1 MKQVFINGVDFT
13 NRVEIDISFVEK
25 LNRELDE
32 GYISIPHT
40 FKKSAFTM
48 FDIVDIYD
56 NETII
61 FSGRVAMD
69 RVTVSSFNDRLFNH
83 EISLI
88 EHTKVLEK
96 YIVKGKTV
104 TQPVDFQVAPVQTL
118 LDVVTLLRLTTP
130 LELFGFQTSFRPFRI
145 PQQTADLLDP
155 IIAPEFNFKDL
166 TLRQALDQVGSV
178 IDSVARIDREGNLT
192 FTQFDKLKEKVEIV
206 TQDYQLRKNI
216 TDYSNALESEIL
228 NATDSS
234 FRTRN
239 QELQEVY
246 PGENTYTTLRTNEFL
261 FGFTDLIH
269 VPTPR
274 PIYKVNEL
282 RFLTFARIGAVGDP
296 FAFDGWIEIDL
307 GSRVVEFE
315 NWNTLETVRN
325 QNDPDLSNRTKF
337 FKNNTFYFR
346 YGKKNIF
353 VGELFGLFG
362 VQNVFNRV
370 VEAAAVEEA
379 VKRGFVPS
387 NLQFSGQQIGGK
399 TYIIEL
405 PDLNDFDL
413 DNGQVL
419 FRVYYTPLIRALR
432 YQIHRDTIDEV
443 DFYSEAIVNQQ
454 TRLVDI
460 EKFGNNLKGRI
471 NQMAGSVIQL
481 SHRVKEYSETFNVGD
496 FILDDGL
503 FVITQKEVVIHRD
516 FYNVNYE
523 LTKNFNKFSQ
533 FIGVDQEIRQS
544 EIGAADRTV
553 ERDLLYSE
561 YVEVEAA
568 ESGSGEN
575 SIQTLKDTSV
585 ILKTLDASFEHTPL
599 KFSTIKTNV
608 IDDDLLIGL
617 NKSFGG
623 GALSLNFELEDN
635 ISAGSSNQPE
645 NSAWFRPERRFNE
658 PVVYADERGRFE
670 RLRFKSFNK
679 IPTSLEQFEGSTGDQ
694 GFNEYG
700 DFQLDLGNQAP
711 SFDSEL
717 LTGETPVIE
726 GEWFVAKDSREVIK
740 FNLMYHFLSRDF
752 NEVVIGNKFVEKLGL
767 IKNGFNTVKLWIY
780 DDRRFDTS
788 DKNKPLETP
797 DFQILNPSITIDPS
811 NNKIIIN
818 ETIDEGQSYALV
830 ADNDFPYIMVNS
842 NKTHLLFHFLNKRPA
857 IQYLGISPVFQ
868 RLSAKGVGTAS
879 IDFIVIEAIP
889 LPLKSKGVGV
899 ASLDFDVE
907 LFQVETSNLKGLGVG
922 VASLDFNVGLPT
934 EVERQLSAVGV
945 GDGDLDIQILTPVFE
960 NEGATSTTVSVQFSN
975 PNPFTAELFVELG
988 ISGEFEF
995 ITLAPGTLGTV
1006 TFELLSPNATYDINA
1021 NMILGNFVSPTT
1033 VVFVNTTS

>member
-13 NRVEIDISFVEK
+13 SRVEIDISFVEK

-32 GYISIPHT
+32 GYISIPHS

-48 FDIVDIYD
+48 FDIVDILED
-56 NETII
+56 DTII

-69 RVTVSSFNDRLFNH
+69 RVSVSSFNDRLFNH

-104 TQPVDFQVAPVQTL
+104 TQPVDFEVSPVQSL
-118 LDVVTLLRLTTP
+118 LDVVTKLRLTTP

-145 PQQTADLLDP
+145 PQETVDLLDP

-178 IDSVARIDREGNLT
+178 IDSVARIDREGSLT

-216 TDYSNALESEIL
+216 TDYANALESEML

-234 FRTRN
+234 YQTRN
-239 QELQEVY
+239 PELQEVY
-246 PGENTYTTLRTNEFL
+246 PGENTYTTLRSTEFL
-261 FGFTDLIH
+261 FGFSDLIH
-269 VPTPR
+269 IPTPR
-274 PIYKVNEL
+274 PIYKINEL
-282 RFLTFARIGAVGDP
+282 KFLTFGRVGIVGQP
-296 FAFDGWIEIDL
+296 FIFEGWFDLDL
-307 GSRVVEFE
+307 SGRVLEYE
-315 NWNTLETVRN
+315 NWNTLEALRN
-325 QNDPDLSNRTKF
+325 QSSPDLNNRTNF
-337 FKNNTFYFR
+337 FKNNTLYFR
-346 YGKKNIF
+346 YGKKNVF

-362 VQNVFNRV
+362 TQNVFDAVIRTAM
-370 VEAAAVEEA
+370 VETGIKNGWFPPEME
-379 VKRGFVPS
+379 F
-387 NLQFSGQQIGGK
+387 LGQTIDGN
-399 TYIIEL
+399 TYGVL
-405 PDLNDFDL
+405 DLNFPTTTEL
-413 DNGQVL
+413 DNGQAL
-419 FRVYYTPLIRALR
+419 FRVYYTPLIPALR

-454 TRLVDI
+454 TRLVDV

-481 SHRVKEYSETFNVGD
+481 SHRVKNYNETFDVGD
-496 FILDDGL
+496 FVLDDGL
-503 FVITQKEVVIHRD
+503 FVITQKEVLIHRD

-544 EIGAADRTV
+544 EIGALNRTI

-561 YVEVEAA
+561 YIEVEASD
-568 ESGSGEN
+568 SGSGAN
-575 SIQTLKDTSV
+575 QIQTLKDTSV
-585 ILKTLDASFEHTPL
+585 ILKTLDKDFVHTPI
-599 KFSTIKTNV
+599 KFSVIKTDVKNENILV
-608 IDDDLLIGL
+608 GL

-635 ISAGSSNQPE
+635 ISAGRSNQPE
-645 NSAWFRPERRFNE
+645 NSEWFRPNRRFNE
-658 PVVYADERGRFE
+658 PVTYSDSSARFE
-670 RLRFKSFNK
+670 RLRFLSYNE
-679 IPTSLEQFEGSTGDQ
+679 IPESLKVFEGIQ
-694 GFNEYG
+694 EP
-700 DFQLDLGNQAP
+700 DFTDHGIFKTNLANDAP
-711 SFDSEL
+711 AFDPQL
-717 LTGETPVIE
+717 LTGEIPVIE
-726 GEWFVAKDSREVIK
+726 GEWFVAKDSREIIK

-752 NEVVIGNKFVEKLGL
+752 NEVVIGNKFIEQVGL
-767 IKNGFNTVKLWIY
+767 VKEGQNNIKLWIY
-780 DDRRFDTS
+780 NDRRFDTS
-788 DKNKPLETP
+788 DKNKPLEQP
-797 DFQILNPSITIDPS
+797 DFSINSPNITIDTS

-830 ADNDFPYIMVNS
+830 AENNFPYVMVNS

-857 IQYLGISPVFQ
+857 IQYLGITPIFQ
-868 RLSAKGVGTAS
+868 RVSARGVGVAS
-879 IDFIVIEAIP
+879 LDFIVIEAIP
-889 LPLKSKGVGV
+889 IQLKSTGVGV

-907 LFQVETSNLKGLGVG
+907 ITQIETKQLSSLGVG
-922 VASLDFNVGLPT
+922 IASLDFDVGLPAT
-934 EVERQLSAVGV
+934 VERQLSSVGV
-945 GDGDLDIQILTPVFE
+945 GKGEFDIQILTPTFE
-960 NEGATSTTVSVQFSN
+960 NSSSTSSTVTVAFSN

-995 ITLAPGTLGTV
+995 IQLAPSAIGSV
-1006 TFELLSPNATYDINA
+1006 TFEFLPPNSTFDINA